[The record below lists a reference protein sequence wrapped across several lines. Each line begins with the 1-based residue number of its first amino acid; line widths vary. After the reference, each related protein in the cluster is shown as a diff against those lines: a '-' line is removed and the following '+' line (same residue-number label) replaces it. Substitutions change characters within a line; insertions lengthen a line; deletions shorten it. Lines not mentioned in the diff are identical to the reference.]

1 MWNTVPLF
9 LLLLDFH
16 LTICDMRI
24 VKSSPSDSTM
34 VREGESVALSCESN
48 LPWFLCVWTSPQG
61 GKQCAIQEGE
71 DTTSVC
77 QGDSRVLLE
86 GGPTSCSVR
95 ILEVQR
101 EDRGKWMCLHQ
112 DGENFQTDRK
122 LLGLEVATK
131 GKLEMVVKGRETLD
145 GVVRMTEGEEVG
157 VECKVKNAFPKPEF
171 SWSGPGV
178 GNLTVL
184 EDGRHLYDEQESV
197 YLSHSSVTYRA
208 SLNDTNSTLV
218 CMTEQRDRKGLLL
231 YSLWSTVTVDVEPLP
246 LPQPYSVS
254 VRVGV
259 VTGVVLTVLFLL
271 LVCVAVTA
279 VMCKRQRRE
288 EGSQQSESCDYQTES
303 LQPIWTSPR
312 WPSLPN
318 SMKKREE
325 ASGLVSGA
333 PSYSVVNLS
342 SEAGVGLHSTPTS
355 NLSSS
360 ASILTDSSPPR
371 GTFSLQPAPSLHETH
386 FSDLLDQ
393 PPVTHIHPPG
403 LYLHMP
409 QRSAS
414 LLPGQGLLTSR
425 KVSSSQSEGFPCCPP
440 SSFGSRYSGW
450 APNVNPTSGHYDR
463 TTMIFVFFSDQSLQ
477 WV

>member
-1 MWNTVPLF
+1 
-9 LLLLDFH
+9 
-16 LTICDMRI
+16 MRL
-24 VKSSPSDSTM
+24 V
-34 VREGESVALSCESN
+34 
-48 LPWFLCVWTSPQG
+48 LPQ
-61 GKQCAIQEGE
+61 A
-71 DTTSVC
+71 TTSVC
-77 QGDSRVLLE
+77 QGDQRVMLE

-101 EDRGKWMCLHQ
+101 EDRGDWMCLHQ

-122 LLGLEVATK
+122 LLKLEVATK
-131 GKLEMVVKGRETLD
+131 GELEMMVKGRETLD
-145 GVVRMTEGEEVG
+145 GVVRLTEGEEVG
-157 VECKVKNAFPKPEF
+157 VECKVQKAFPKPEF
-171 SWSGPGV
+171 SWNGPGV

-184 EDGRHLYDEQESV
+184 ETGKDLYDEQENL
-197 YLSHSSVTYRA
+197 YLSHSFATYRA

-218 CMTEQRDRKGLLL
+218 CMAEQRDREGLLL
-231 YSLWSTVTVDVEPLP
+231 YSLWSTVTLDVEPLP
-246 LPQPYSVS
+246 LPQPYSLS

-271 LVCVAVTA
+271 LVCVVVTA

-288 EGSQQSESCDYQTES
+288 QESQQSDSCDYQTES

-325 ASGLVSGA
+325 AGLVSAA

-342 SEAGVGLHSTPTS
+342 SEAGGVGLHSTPTS

-360 ASILTDSSPPR
+360 SSILTDSSPPR
-371 GTFSLQPAPSLHETH
+371 GFSLQPAPSLHETH

-393 PPVTHIHPPG
+393 PPVTLVHPPG
-403 LYLHMP
+403 LFMHLP

-414 LLPGQGLLTSR
+414 LLPGQGLLPFNR

-440 SSFGSRYSGW
+440 SSFGSRPVSSMGLSLVPEGSKNLQKLSVLTLPGYR
-450 APNVNPTSGHYDR
+450 PTS
-463 TTMIFVFFSDQSLQ
+463 SSSLFDCPHDCFERDKHTHVEEEKEMEDLNDFARVVQ
-477 WV
+477 QELDAALNNLDNM